1 MAADGSIGGF
11 SGQWGEGCKID
22 KKRSLLQSEG
32 VQFDAKTGK
41 IDKECLL
48 PSIPSAATFDDNDD
62 DDNLDSH
69 KQNAKTTSVRP
80 TKKQKTEKTDDN
92 NNTTSKYFAVTKK
105 KKPDG
110 SKESSSHA
118 TNNVDA
124 ELRDITLQ
132 MIGERAAG
140 KTC

>member
-32 VQFDAKTGK
+32 VQFDVRTGK
-41 IDKECLL
+41 ILKECLL
-48 PSIPSAATFDDNDD
+48 GSIPSAATFDDNHDD
-62 DDNLDSH
+62 SC
-69 KQNAKTTSVRP
+69 KQVAKTTSARP

-92 NNTTSKYFAVTKK
+92 NTTSKYFAVATKK
-105 KKPDG
+105 KPVR
-110 SKESSSHA
+110 SKESSSDA
-118 TNNVDA
+118 TNNVDI

-132 MIGERAAG
+132 MISERAAG

>member
-11 SGQWGEGCKID
+11 SGQWGEGSKID

-41 IDKECLL
+41 IAKECLL
-48 PSIPSAATFDDNDD
+48 GSIPSAATFDDDD
-62 DDNLDSH
+62 DDNLDSR
-69 KQNAKTTSVRP
+69 KQDAKTTSARP
-80 TKKQKTEKTDDN
+80 TKKQKAEKSVDD
-92 NNTTSKYFAVTKK
+92 NTTSKYFAVTKK
-105 KKPDG
+105 KKADG
-110 SKESSSHA
+110 SKESWSDA
-118 TNNVDA
+118 TNNVDI

-132 MIGERAAG
+132 MISERAAG

>member
-11 SGQWGEGCKID
+11 SGQWGEGCKIN

-41 IDKECLL
+41 IVKECLL
-48 PSIPSAATFDDNDD
+48 ASIPPAATFDDDDD
-62 DDNLDSH
+62 DDNLDSR
-69 KQNAKTTSVRP
+69 KQVAKTTSTRP
-80 TKKQKTEKTDDN
+80 TKKQKTEKSGDD
-92 NNTTSKYFAVTKK
+92 NTTSKYFAVTKK
-105 KKPDG
+105 KKADG
-110 SKESSSHA
+110 SKESSSNNA
-118 TNNVDA
+118 TNNVDV